1 MLMLFVYSFKVVL
14 PAHHECIH
22 KLFNLKITLYS
33 TNYTNTLIHYCFS
46 RQRMKLISPS
56 KKFVFCYNYTQL
68 FNKPILNH
76 ITVPFL
82 FVWSDTP
89 ILFSVPY

>member
-1 MLMLFVYSFKVVL
+1 MLMLVVYSFKVVL
-14 PAHHECIH
+14 AAHHECIH

-33 TNYTNTLIHYCFS
+33 INYPSILVNYCFA
-46 RQRMKLISPS
+46 RQRMKLISTS
-56 KKFVFCYNYTQL
+56 KNLCFNYIQ
-68 FNKPILNH
+68 FFHKPIVNP